1 RIARARVEADCLQ
14 VLDQPFGGPA
24 AILGECGVGR
34 DRWNPYQ
41 GEQAFEA
48 GVEIGIDAL
57 EDFFNSGHW
66 AAFRFCGR
74 EPIAVPSARK
84 APAAWA
90 SEKRARQEP
99 DKKVPPWWRG
109 N

>member
-1 RIARARVEADCLQ
+1 EGIDRLHVVMAVEEHVRRARRPVMMRDDHRMTDRIARARVEADRLQ

-41 GEQAFEA
+41 GEQALEA
-48 GVEIGIDAL
+48 GVEIGVDTL

-66 AAFRFCGR
+66 AA
-74 EPIAVPSARK
+74 
-84 APAAWA
+84 
-90 SEKRARQEP
+90 
-99 DKKVPPWWRG
+99 
-109 N
+109 